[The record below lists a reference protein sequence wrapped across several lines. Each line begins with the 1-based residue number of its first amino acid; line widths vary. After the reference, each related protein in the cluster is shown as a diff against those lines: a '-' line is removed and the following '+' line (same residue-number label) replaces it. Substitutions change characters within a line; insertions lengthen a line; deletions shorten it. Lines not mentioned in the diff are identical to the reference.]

1 MAPLLQIEGC
11 TKRFGGLVAN
21 RDVSLAIEA
30 REIVGLIGPNGAG
43 KTTLFNC
50 ISGALHPDEGRIVL
64 NGTDISH
71 ARPEQVCR
79 LGIARTWQVVRS
91 FGRMT
96 VLENVICG
104 ALRRTN
110 WIGPARA
117 RALELLAF
125 TGLAGKEDV
134 MAAALT
140 LADKKRL
147 EITRALATSPRL
159 LLLDEAM
166 SGLTPFETTAAV
178 ELVRRIHD
186 EMGLAICVVEHV
198 MEVVMPLSH
207 RVVVLDH
214 GEKLTEGPP
223 AEVARDERVITRLPG
238 RSLPW
243 EGPHWP
249 ARRIV
254 GTFVSQHSSAAG
266 TANGVMLSVR
276 DAHVAYGTGVV
287 ALQGVSLEVRAGEA
301 VALVGAN
308 GAGKTTLLKT
318 IAGLLS
324 PRSGEIW
331 FDGRRIDDV
340 EAPDR
345 VDLGIALVPEGRRL
359 FSRLSV
365 AENLRLGTFRDRDPK
380 RRQEMLERVFGL
392 FPVLR
397 QRVDQRAG
405 TLSGGEGQMLSIAR
419 ALMSRPRF
427 LMLDEPSL
435 GIMPRIVD
443 SILDVLQMLHR
454 QEGLTVLLVE
464 QNVPAALAAAE
475 RGYVLQTGRIVA
487 EGTSQSL
494 LDSDLVR
501 RAYLGM

>member
-1 MAPLLQIEGC
+1 
-11 TKRFGGLVAN
+11 
-21 RDVSLAIEA
+21 
-30 REIVGLIGPNGAG
+30 
-43 KTTLFNC
+43 
-50 ISGALHPDEGRIVL
+50 
-64 NGTDISH
+64 
-71 ARPEQVCR
+71 
-79 LGIARTWQVVRS
+79 
-91 FGRMT
+91 
-96 VLENVICG
+96 
-104 ALRRTN
+104 
-110 WIGPARA
+110 
-117 RALELLAF
+117 
-125 TGLAGKEDV
+125 
-134 MAAALT
+134 MAAP
-140 LADKKRL
+140 
-147 EITRALATSPRL
+147 SP
-159 LLLDEAM
+159 A
-166 SGLTPFETTAAV
+166 
-178 ELVRRIHD
+178 
-186 EMGLAICVVEHV
+186 
-198 MEVVMPLSH
+198 
-207 RVVVLDH
+207 
-214 GEKLTEGPP
+214 PP
-223 AEVARDERVITRLPG
+223 AG
-238 RSLPW
+238 
-243 EGPHWP
+243 
-249 ARRIV
+249 
-254 GTFVSQHSSAAG
+254 AAL
-266 TANGVMLSVR
+266 LSVR
-276 DAHVAYGTGVV
+276 DAHVAYPGGVV
-287 ALQGVSLEVRAGEA
+287 ALHGVSLEVRAGEA

-318 IAGLLS
+318 IAGLLT
-324 PRSGEIW
+324 PQSGEIW

-345 VDLGIALVPEGRRL
+345 VELGIALVPEGRRL

-397 QRVDQRAG
+397 QRVAQRAG

-475 RGYVLQTGRIVA
+475 RGYVIQTGRIVA
-487 EGTSQSL
+487 EGASQTL